1 MLIKKIAFGNLEEAF
16 IEKRLTDGVNIIYS
30 DENNKGKTLLFQ
42 AFMYSIGNTPIFPG
56 NFKKDDYYFYSMINC
71 AGVDYEFLRKKNTFL
86 VRYLQEFH
94 IFETLS
100 ELKYFLKQQ
109 NIFDIPVIE
118 KNGREKVADLELFYE
133 LFFVGQDS
141 RYPSNI
147 VNKGYYNKSDFFS
160 MIIALKGYSNI
171 SHSKELDEI
180 KEEIK
185 VVQNEIKANKEY
197 LKLLK
202 TDKNVSSYLDKFTS
216 NEEFEKFQSRS
227 KQLNDKISEIQ
238 RERNREQVR
247 QDKLNQLLKELNSLN
262 REIKS
267 GNVYCTDC
275 GSSNISFKNRDVNFD
290 LSNVEV
296 RKQVLNSIDFQIL
309 MSKNEITELT
319 EELNEVQDEFKTL
332 LKDTPKDFKKSLL
345 YSEIIN
351 TDIDYDDKLL
361 ELNKKL
367 HSLQFDKSILE
378 QRGLNNKEAI
388 KLIKE
393 DIVTKMN
400 TLYKEIDPSGKLIFD
415 DLFTKK
421 DATYSGSDGQVY
433 YFCRL
438 ISLNNL
444 LKHSYP
450 IINDSFREGEI
461 STGKEELMIKHF
473 KTLNKQVL
481 LSATLKNQEYIDNK
495 YENLPDINAI
505 DYSIN
510 NDSKILDS
518 KYIDEF
524 IILLKKFNIEL

>member
-109 NIFDIPVIE
+109 NIFNIPVIE

-141 RYPSNI
+141 RNPSNI
-147 VNKGYYNKSDFFS
+147 VNKGYYNKSGFFS

-296 RKQVLNSIDFQIL
+296 RKQVL
-309 MSKNEITELT
+309 
-319 EELNEVQDEFKTL
+319 
-332 LKDTPKDFKKSLL
+332 KDTPKDFKKSLL

-421 DATYSGSDGQVY
+421 KML
-433 YFCRL
+433 L
-438 ISLNNL
+438 IL
-444 LKHSYP
+444 
-450 IINDSFREGEI
+450 EV
-461 STGKEELMIKHF
+461 M
-473 KTLNKQVL
+473 V
-481 LSATLKNQEYIDNK
+481 
-495 YENLPDINAI
+495 
-505 DYSIN
+505 
-510 NDSKILDS
+510 
-518 KYIDEF
+518 KYIIFAD
-524 IILLKKFNIEL
+524 

>member
-1 MLIKKIAFGNLEEAF
+1 
-16 IEKRLTDGVNIIYS
+16 
-30 DENNKGKTLLFQ
+30 
-42 AFMYSIGNTPIFPG
+42 
-56 NFKKDDYYFYSMINC
+56 
-71 AGVDYEFLRKKNTFL
+71 
-86 VRYLQEFH
+86 
-94 IFETLS
+94 
-100 ELKYFLKQQ
+100 
-109 NIFDIPVIE
+109 
-118 KNGREKVADLELFYE
+118 
-133 LFFVGQDS
+133 
-141 RYPSNI
+141 
-147 VNKGYYNKSDFFS
+147 

-388 KLIKE
+388 KLIKMCIR
-393 DIVTKMN
+393 DRYMTSKVFG
-400 TLYKEIDPSGKLIFD
+400 LY
-415 DLFTKK
+415 
-421 DATYSGSDGQVY
+421 
-433 YFCRL
+433 
-438 ISLNNL
+438 
-444 LKHSYP
+444 
-450 IINDSFREGEI
+450 
-461 STGKEELMIKHF
+461 
-473 KTLNKQVL
+473 
-481 LSATLKNQEYIDNK
+481 
-495 YENLPDINAI
+495 
-505 DYSIN
+505 
-510 NDSKILDS
+510 
-518 KYIDEF
+518 
-524 IILLKKFNIEL
+524 

>member
-1 MLIKKIAFGNLEEAF
+1 M
-16 IEKRLTDGVNIIYS
+16 
-30 DENNKGKTLLFQ
+30 
-42 AFMYSIGNTPIFPG
+42 
-56 NFKKDDYYFYSMINC
+56 
-71 AGVDYEFLRKKNTFL
+71 
-86 VRYLQEFH
+86 
-94 IFETLS
+94 
-100 ELKYFLKQQ
+100 
-109 NIFDIPVIE
+109 
-118 KNGREKVADLELFYE
+118 
-133 LFFVGQDS
+133 
-141 RYPSNI
+141 
-147 VNKGYYNKSDFFS
+147 
-160 MIIALKGYSNI
+160 
-171 SHSKELDEI
+171 
-180 KEEIK
+180 
-185 VVQNEIKANKEY
+185 
-197 LKLLK
+197 
-202 TDKNVSSYLDKFTS
+202 
-216 NEEFEKFQSRS
+216 
-227 KQLNDKISEIQ
+227 
-238 RERNREQVR
+238 
-247 QDKLNQLLKELNSLN
+247 
-262 REIKS
+262 
-267 GNVYCTDC
+267 
-275 GSSNISFKNRDVNFD
+275 
-290 LSNVEV
+290 
-296 RKQVLNSIDFQIL
+296 
-309 MSKNEITELT
+309 
-319 EELNEVQDEFKTL
+319 
-332 LKDTPKDFKKSLL
+332 

-524 IILLKKFNIEL
+524 IILLKSLILNYKLNYKNSPSGKLREFL